1 MTLRSRAEQFLMP
14 SDMTG
19 GLQEVSDF
27 DALGP
32 RLYRS
37 LESTLLENDMHETLD
52 FASVLMKLVLIL
64 LVALMAGTL
73 VIAPERALALAVPM
87 LMLVAPLFVLV
98 MLLDLA
104 GLAQRF
110 SAKGARKRLPH

>member
-1 MTLRSRAEQFLMP
+1 MTLRSGAEQFQVP

-27 DALGP
+27 DALAP

-37 LESTLLENDMHETLD
+37 LASTLPENDMHETLD

-64 LVALMAGTL
+64 LVMLMAGSL
-73 VIAPERALALAVPM
+73 VFAPDRTLAVAPAM
-87 LMLVAPLFVLV
+87 FLLVAPLFVLV
-98 MLLDLA
+98 TLLDLA
-104 GLAQRF
+104 VGWRRSGAASRSPQR
-110 SAKGARKRLPH
+110 P